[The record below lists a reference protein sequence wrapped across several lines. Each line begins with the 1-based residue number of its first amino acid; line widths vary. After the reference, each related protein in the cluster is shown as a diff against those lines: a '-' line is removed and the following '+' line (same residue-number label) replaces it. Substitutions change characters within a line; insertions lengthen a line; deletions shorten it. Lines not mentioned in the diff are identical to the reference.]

1 MFQFSPTIWSVN
13 VWHTFVFL
21 CFRSRICLKFDD
33 CQSSRIFCGTLRSLN
48 PLPSSFYSISS
59 RSNWIFSFNIVFF
72 RSISLFIFIDPF
84 LWGRALSIALIS
96 QGSDS
101 TPSDMFG
108 WCTHI
113 QSTANVWLMEIEIKV
128 PCFCHR
134 YFSIAVI
141 KTNKQIVVRCVVV
154 VVCIEF
160 GGLMQVFIVSIV
172 QTEI

>member
-1 MFQFSPTIWSVN
+1 MTVKVLAFSVALFAPWI
-13 VWHTFVFL
+13 HYPALFIA
-21 CFRSRICLKFDD
+21 FRLDQIEYFHLILF
-33 CQSSRIFCGTLRSLN
+33 
-48 PLPSSFYSISS
+48 
-59 RSNWIFSFNIVFF
+59 FF